1 MTPSLLAF
9 YLGMIG
15 LVVGCFLGLVS
26 VRWPADEDVV
36 IGRSHC
42 RACLR
47 TLSWP
52 DLVPVASYVWTRGR
66 CRTCA
71 APIPIKYPLIE
82 LAAGGIGAWAALAG
96 STVPESLL
104 TALLGW
110 QLLLIAVIDF
120 EHAWLPDRLAL
131 TLLATGVIAASLLD
145 RLTTLDAVIG
155 AAVGYAALGLLRWS
169 YRGWRGRGGL
179 GDGDSI
185 LFAAGGAW
193 VGWAD
198 LPIVLLI
205 ASLTGLA
212 LVLTRRV
219 RGERVDPGGQMPFA
233 PFLAAGVW
241 LAWLLPI

>member
-1 MTPSLLAF
+1 MTPALLAF
-9 YLGMIG
+9 YLGLIG

-42 RACLR
+42 RTCRR

-52 DLVPVASYVWTRGR
+52 DLLPVASYVWTRGR

-82 LAAGGIGAWAALAG
+82 LAACGVGVWAALAG
-96 STVPESLL
+96 STLPEAIL

-120 EHAWLPDRLAL
+120 EHAWLPDRLTL
-131 TLLATGVIAASLLD
+131 PLLATGLIAAAVLD
-145 RLTTLDAVIG
+145 RLPIVDAGIG
-155 AAVGYAALGLLRWS
+155 ALAGLAALWMIGFVYRRWP
-169 YRGWRGRGGL
+169 GRDGL
-179 GDGDSI
+179 GDSPI

-193 VGWAD
+193 VGWAG
-198 LPIVLLI
+198 LPLVLLF
-205 ASLTGLA
+205 AGLTGLGV
-212 LVLTRRV
+212 VLARWARRG
-219 RGERVDPGGQMPFA
+219 RPEPDRLTPFGA
-233 PFLAAGVW
+233 YLAAGIW
-241 LAWLLPI
+241 LTWILPL